1 MGYSPQGRN
10 ESDRFEQLSTLVHTV
25 SRDKSFHFCVLC
37 VCTNGFSAMTIVK
50 EAFVLAKSDIN
61 SLLVLGEVH
70 TMAVARSFMKI
81 SFLDIH
87 VNI

>member
-1 MGYSPQGRN
+1 
-10 ESDRFEQLSTLVHTV
+10 
-25 SRDKSFHFCVLC
+25 
-37 VCTNGFSAMTIVK
+37 MTIVK
-50 EAFVLAKSDIN
+50 EAFVLAKSDMN

>member
-1 MGYSPQGRN
+1 
-10 ESDRFEQLSTLVHTV
+10 
-25 SRDKSFHFCVLC
+25 
-37 VCTNGFSAMTIVK
+37 MTIVK

-61 SLLVLGEVH
+61 SLLILGEVH
-70 TMAVARSFMKI
+70 TMAVARSFMI